1 MSGHTLSN
9 TENWDTYT
17 VKTDNDVVIESAKT
31 MGNPRGFNARFIHDE
46 AWGIKATID
55 GGALIIAG
63 TGDEYESYSECN
75 DFGCSDRW
83 RAYLIRLDASGD
95 LIWEATYGDEE
106 ADWAGEDICFGND
119 GSLILAI
126 DNGQFGFVKLSA
138 VN

>member
-1 MSGHTLSN
+1 MLFRS
-9 TENWDTYT
+9 
-17 VKTDNDVVIESAKT
+17 
-31 MGNPRGFNARFIHDE
+31 
-46 AWGIKATID
+46 
-55 GGALIIAG
+55 
-63 TGDEYESYSECN
+63 
-75 DFGCSDRW
+75 
-83 RAYLIRLDASGD
+83 DASGD